1 MIAWLVAFSQWI
13 LLQSK
18 VQRVCAGL
26 NVFMNPIEF
35 VMYSIPIWLTLSN
48 RSCNMYSM
56 IRIKSILHKYLD
68 NGNRNSRM
76 KYIDF
81 YTATIKPITDLCK
94 LNDNFKINVIY
105 DLNGRCI
112 CIMRMKCLTS
122 KGFVLNTNFKR
133 SNVIW
138 MFCRLLWILSH
149 TERP

>member
-35 VMYSIPIWLTLSN
+35 VMDSIPIWLTLSN

-68 NGNRNSRM
+68 NGNRNSR
-76 KYIDF
+76 I
-81 YTATIKPITDLCK
+81 TATIKPITDLCK
-94 LNDNFKINVIY
+94 LNDNFKINVTY

-112 CIMRMKCLTS
+112 CIMRMKWLTS
-122 KGFVLNTNFKR
+122 EGFVLNTNFKR

>member
-1 MIAWLVAFSQWI
+1 MIAWLVAFSQWL

-68 NGNRNSRM
+68 NGNRNSR
-76 KYIDF
+76 IF

-112 CIMRMKCLTS
+112 CIMRMKWLTS

>member
-76 KYIDF
+76 
-81 YTATIKPITDLCK
+81 TTIKPITDLCK

-112 CIMRMKCLTS
+112 CIMRMRWLTS
-122 KGFVLNTNFKR
+122 KGFVLNTNSKR

-138 MFCRLLWILSH
+138 MFCRLLWILSY